1 MSSQPGLDLERYELG
16 LLAPMGYYVGL
27 HIRFA
32 SPLMVLASYPKS
44 WMDHYT
50 REAYVL
56 RDPILAWGFSTEG
69 TIRWS
74 DIPVPDHANVL
85 GQGKDYGLNYGVSVS
100 VGEMKSR
107 TIGSV
112 ARDDREYTDAE
123 MARITKAI
131 HKLHKVTEPPD
142 SLTPAQIEALSL
154 IAEGHRHTAAAEILG
169 ISESALKARLT
180 AARTKLMA
188 RTTAEAIQRAKE
200 YRLL

>member
-1 MSSQPGLDLERYELG
+1 MSAQPGLDLERYELG
-16 LLAPMGYYVGL
+16 LLAPTGYYVGL

-32 SPLMVLASYPKS
+32 SPLMVLASYPKA

-50 REAYVL
+50 REAYAL
-56 RDPILAWGFSTEG
+56 RDPIVAWGFSTEG
-69 TIRWS
+69 TTRWS
-74 DIPVPDHANVL
+74 DIPVPDHAKIL
-85 GQGKDYGLNYGVSVS
+85 EQGKQYGLNYGVSVS
-100 VGEMKSR
+100 VGEMRSR

-112 ARDDREYTDAE
+112 ARSDREYTDAE
-123 MARITKAI
+123 MDKITKAI
-131 HKLHKVTEPPD
+131 QKLHKMTQPPD
-142 SLTPAQIEALSL
+142 SLTPAQVQALRL
-154 IAEGHRHTAAAEILG
+154 IAEGHRHTAAAATLG